1 MKNLFLLLFAAF
13 LGFGVQAQDA
23 EKDLKSAKKLLA
35 SYKLDNEKTDDLAEA
50 GGLVEAVLNDSELGK
65 DYKALAIVAEVYENQ
80 MTSDQAKLQFN
91 QIQEPRFPM
100 AASKAYKTYKK
111 AFMVAEKKYQ
121 TKEAL
126 DGMSKSSLF
135 LNNIGFGLYE
145 SGDAAGALTYFEQ
158 YLEADK
164 LLKENGQ
171 DGLLTTDSLYQ
182 NQIFISSAMATS
194 SGQTDKAEMYL
205 NELVSL
211 DYRDPLVYSNLY
223 ALYKDSDKDKAITYL
238 DQGRAAF
245 PDDINL
251 LFSEINYYLSEGR
264 LEELIDKLKA
274 AIAAE
279 PENASVRSTLG
290 SVYDQLYQKANTA
303 GNQADA
309 DKYFKESEMAYAEAL
324 ELDPDASEVNYS
336 LGALY
341 YNRAVIYISEMNELA
356 EDYSKEGTKT
366 YEAKKA
372 QAMAEFDRALP
383 YFTKAYEA
391 NKEDRN
397 TLIALKEIYARK
409 DMFDKSNEM
418 KTQLEAL
425 GG

>member
-1 MKNLFLLLFAAF
+1 MKKLFLLLFAAF
-13 LGFGVQAQDA
+13 LGFGLHAQDA

-50 GGLVEAVLNDSELGK
+50 GGLAENVLKDNTLGS
-65 DYKALAIVAEVYENQ
+65 DYKAVAVAAEIYENQ
-80 MTSDQAKLQFN
+80 MTSDQAKLQFE

-100 AASKAYKTYKK
+100 AASKAYMAYKK
-111 AFMVAEKKYQ
+111 AFSVAEKKFQ

-126 DGMSKSSLF
+126 DGIAKTALF
-135 LNNIGFGLYE
+135 LNNIGFNKYE
-145 SGDAAGALTYFEQ
+145 AGDPAAALTYFEQ

-164 LLKENGQ
+164 MLKDNGNE
-171 DGLLTTDSLYQ
+171 GLLTTDSLYQ
-182 NQIFISSAMATS
+182 NQLFISSAMATS
-194 SGQTDKAEMYL
+194 SEQTEKAEMYL
-205 NELVSL
+205 NQLVEL
-211 DYRDPLVYSNLY
+211 DYQDPLVYANLY
-223 ALYKDSDKDKAITYL
+223 ALYQEKDKEKAITYL
-238 DQGRAAF
+238 NQGREAF
-245 PDDINL
+245 PDDVNL

-290 SVYDQLYQKANTA
+290 SVYDQLYQQANAA
-303 GNQADA
+303 GNQEDA

-324 ELDPDASEVNYS
+324 KLDPDASEVNYS

-341 YNRAVIYISEMNELA
+341 YNRAVIYINEMNELA
-356 EDYSKEGTKT
+356 EDYSKEGTKK
-366 YEAKKA
+366 YEAKKT

-418 KTQLEAL
+418 KAQLEAI